1 MDDLYEHVDGRCMH
15 EPIFGINSGSS
26 GPDSGSG
33 SGCVMN
39 ETLFNWYNLE
49 IDVDDVER
57 HKYIDKDVMYMML
70 ELRDEDERDQRN
82 SQGVGGFTS
91 QFPSQCC
98 YYCC

>member
-39 ETLFNWYNLE
+39 ETLFNWYNL
-49 IDVDDVER
+49 
-57 HKYIDKDVMYMML
+57 
-70 ELRDEDERDQRN
+70 
-82 SQGVGGFTS
+82 
-91 QFPSQCC
+91 
-98 YYCC
+98 